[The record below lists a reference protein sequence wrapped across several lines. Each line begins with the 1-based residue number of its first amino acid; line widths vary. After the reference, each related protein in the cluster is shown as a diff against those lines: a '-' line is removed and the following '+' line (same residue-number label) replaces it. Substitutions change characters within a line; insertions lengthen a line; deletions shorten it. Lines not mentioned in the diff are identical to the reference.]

1 MMTKYDPW
9 VNMLRTTVAAFAAGV
24 GGASSVTVLP
34 YDSALGLPDTLARRN
49 ARNTSSLLISES
61 HVARVTDPGGGS
73 YAIER
78 MTDDLAHAGWVQLQ
92 EIEGEG
98 GVVASLADDDGL
110 LCRIREQA
118 VTARERQVATRRRPV
133 TGVSE
138 FPNLGE
144 DLPQRTPW
152 PEGALHVQRYGA
164 SYEAMRDDPPAK
176 PVFLATMGPIAQ
188 HTARATFAANLLGAG
203 GVETVSAGATESPA
217 DLVKAFEDVD
227 TGVVCLAG
235 TDKAYAEWGH
245 DALEALRGAGATYLV
260 LAGRPGEST
269 VDGVDDS
276 CATGVDA
283 LAFLGRVREELA
295 R

>member
-1 MMTKYDPW
+1 
-9 VNMLRTTVAAFAAGV
+9 
-24 GGASSVTVLP
+24 
-34 YDSALGLPDTLARRN
+34 
-49 ARNTSSLLISES
+49 
-61 HVARVTDPGGGS
+61 
-73 YAIER
+73 
-78 MTDDLAHAGWVQLQ
+78 
-92 EIEGEG
+92 
-98 GVVASLADDDGL
+98 
-110 LCRIREQA
+110 
-118 VTARERQVATRRRPV
+118 
-133 TGVSE
+133 
-138 FPNLGE
+138 
-144 DLPQRTPW
+144 
-152 PEGALHVQRYGA
+152 
-164 SYEAMRDDPPAK
+164 
-176 PVFLATMGPIAQ
+176 MGPIAQ

-276 CATGVDA
+276 CATGMDA